1 MKKKIIKYT
10 NNVLFIC
17 AIGFSVLFLMI
28 PLIIRIPFVHNAISF
43 ILNEMGPYKSSYFEA
58 CGAMIGTFLAV
69 TSTIWLQNRSDVKQ
83 RNVVIKKVAT
93 IVYFD
98 IDKFYKENDIFA
110 SRVIDLQKI
119 SARRGMAEDTILSEY
134 EKWRQYASIHIDA
147 EWIATVAEL
156 SAVLDKETID
166 NIYGFYGNVENVK
179 NKLDNVVKPSLDD
192 IKMISSQL
200 HSIGD
205 RKTYYKPNQT
215 ILDVLEQLDSL
226 MKDEES
232 QSTCSGK
239 KEEIKREKK

>member
-147 EWIATVAEL
+147 EWIATVEEL
-156 SAVLDKETID
+156 IEV
-166 NIYGFYGNVENVK
+166 F
-179 NKLDNVVKPSLDD
+179 
-192 IKMISSQL
+192 
-200 HSIGD
+200 
-205 RKTYYKPNQT
+205 
-215 ILDVLEQLDSL
+215 
-226 MKDEES
+226 
-232 QSTCSGK
+232 
-239 KEEIKREKK
+239 